1 MNGNRSFAEFKV
13 NRSFAEFGAGALRG
27 GVVGVLC
34 VLLAGQPL
42 LAAGVPVKKTAPVPP
57 TAQIQ
62 GEERVLHAL
71 NRLTFGPRPGE
82 VQAVEAMGLE
92 RWFEQQMNPQSIDD
106 SALEQRLEMFPA
118 MKMQQAELMQRYPSP
133 QLIRQIIDNK
143 EPLPSDPTERAM
155 YQDQIAFYKI
165 QQAKKQADDAAKA
178 ATAKADTNGAP
189 AMDGMSM
196 EADPAAANMAGGDAG
211 MASRTAASTGSGG
224 SSGASTG
231 SGAKVK
237 GKKGVD
243 VLGAGT
249 ANPKKKANNDSMA
262 INAGKAALPGDGVD
276 PSTPAM
282 TTHEEQFYSG
292 LEAVKII
299 NLPPDERV
307 RRILAMQPKELIDFR
322 KSLSAQELAAMND
335 GLSPLQ
341 RETLLSLQG
350 SPRIVGAEVLQ
361 SRLLRDIYSE
371 RQLEA
376 VMTDFWLNHFN
387 VYIRKNQNE
396 PYLLPAYERDVIR
409 PNALGNFE
417 DLLVAVAKSP
427 AMLVY
432 LDNWQSIGPDSQAAK
447 NAAQRSERPLVGAR
461 FGPMPTAPKL
471 PVNKAKDRGL
481 NENYA
486 RELMELHTLGVQ
498 CEVSADRPVNELPKA
513 CGQGYTQKD
522 VTEVAKVLTGWTIER
537 PLRGG
542 EFQFEPKR
550 HEPGAKTVLGRT
562 IEQSGEQ
569 EGLQVLHMLASSPAT
584 AEFVSRKLAVRFV
597 SDTPPQSLVDR
608 MARSF
613 ETTHGDIKAV
623 LRTMFNAPEFWS
635 PEVYRAKVKT
645 PLEFVVS
652 AVRASDAEVANAQ
665 PLVQS
670 LERLGMPLYGMQTP
684 NGYNWT
690 AEPWVNT
697 GDLVNRMNFALVLS
711 GNRLGGTRT
720 DWPRVLEAQSSNSTN
735 GMKAKPVDMDGSGSG
750 SDVAAL
756 KEKTLE
762 ALLLGQPASDRT
774 RETVLKQFDDASAQQ
789 QAVKDFSIKAQ
800 DPELMAGA
808 LPGGSMAA
816 NPNRP
821 RVLAVD
827 QQAAIMAGLLLGS
840 PEFQRR

>member
-1 MNGNRSFAEFKV
+1 MDVTG
-13 NRSFAEFGAGALRG
+13 SFAEFGVGALRG

-42 LAAGVPVKKTAPVPP
+42 LAAGAPVKKTAPVEP

-82 VQAVEAMGLE
+82 VQAVEAMGLQK
-92 RWFEQQMNPQSIDD
+92 WFEQQMNPQSIDD

-133 QLIRQIIDNK
+133 QLIRQMIQNK
-143 EPLPSDPTERAM
+143 EPLPSDPTERAI
-155 YQDQIAFYKI
+155 YQDQIALYKI
-165 QQAKKQADDAAKA
+165 QQAKKQADDASKAASAKA
-178 ATAKADTNGAP
+178 NPNGAA

-196 EADPAAANMAGGDAG
+196 EVDPAAANMAGGDAS
-211 MASRTAASTGSGG
+211 MASSTAANAGSG
-224 SSGASTG
+224 SGAGTG
-231 SGAKVK
+231 SGAQVK
-237 GKKGVD
+237 GGKKGVD
-243 VLGAGT
+243 LLGIGA
-249 ANPKKKANNDSMA
+249 ANPKKKTNNDDSMA
-262 INAGKAALPGDGVD
+262 TNAGKAALPGDGVD

-307 RRILAMQPKELIDFR
+307 KRILAMKPQELIDFR
-322 KSLSAQELAAMND
+322 KSLSAQELAALND

-341 RETLLSLQG
+341 RETILSLQG

-432 LDNWQSIGPDSQAAK
+432 LDNSQSIGPDSQAAK
-447 NAAQRSERPLVGAR
+447 GGQQRAAAMPGNPMTRGPR
-461 FGPMPTAPKL
+461 FGPMPAAPR
-471 PVNKAKDRGL
+471 PPNPPANKAKDRGL

-498 CEVSADRPVNELPKA
+498 CEVSADRPVSEQPKA

-522 VTEVAKVLTGWTIER
+522 VTEVAKVLTGWTIDR

-542 EFQFEPKR
+542 EYQFEPRR

-597 SDTPPQSLVDR
+597 SDNPPQSLVDR
-608 MARSF
+608 MAKSF

-652 AVRASDAEVANAQ
+652 AVRASDAEVVNAQ

-697 GDLVNRMNFALVLS
+697 ADLVNRMNFALVLS

-720 DWPRVLEAQSSNSTN
+720 DWPQVLGSQSSNPTN

-750 SDVAAL
+750 SDAAAL
-756 KEKTLE
+756 KEQGLE
-762 ALLLGQPASDRT
+762 AVLLGQPASVRT
-774 RETVLKQFDDASAQQ
+774 RETVLRQFDDASAQQ

-800 DPELMAGA
+800 DPELMAGT

-821 RVLAVD
+821 RALAVD
-827 QQAAIMAGLLLGS
+827 QQAAVMAGLLLGS